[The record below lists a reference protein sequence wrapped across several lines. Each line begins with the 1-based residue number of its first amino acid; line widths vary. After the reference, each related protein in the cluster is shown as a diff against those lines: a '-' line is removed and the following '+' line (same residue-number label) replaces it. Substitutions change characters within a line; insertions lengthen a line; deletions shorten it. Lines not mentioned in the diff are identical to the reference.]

1 MKNIIEALRL
11 AIRAAINTWR
21 DVRHLQAGGNPDVLP
36 F

>member
-1 MKNIIEALRL
+1 MSNIIEALRL
-11 AIRAAINTWR
+11 AARAAIDKWR